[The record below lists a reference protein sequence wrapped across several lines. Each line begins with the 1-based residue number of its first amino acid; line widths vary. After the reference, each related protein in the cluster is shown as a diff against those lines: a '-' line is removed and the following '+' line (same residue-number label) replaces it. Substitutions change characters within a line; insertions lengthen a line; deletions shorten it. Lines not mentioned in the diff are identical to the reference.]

1 MGATP
6 IALFCAT
13 FLKPEMLH
21 IHRHICGLRS
31 FRPLVI
37 TQKQEGS
44 WPCDRLEVVKRSR
57 GRFWGRAM
65 EKQSGRPWQI
75 SGSEVRPILTVL
87 ERESC
92 ALLHVF
98 FGNVAIHLLP
108 LLRRCP
114 IPFLVS
120 FHGSDVAGSM
130 ASAAYSDFLS
140 ELFEL
145 AALVPCR
152 SEQLAAKVAR
162 LGCPE
167 RKTRLMRTVLPDLPF
182 AARNPPGDGAWR
194 ILQAARLVPKKGLAT
209 AMHAFSLFHR
219 TYPLAT
225 FQIAGA
231 GPLEEDLRKL
241 ASDLGLED
249 HVEFLGFLSQAAL
262 GDLFF
267 RSHIFLH
274 PSEDAGG
281 DIEGVPNAMLEAM
294 ASGLPVVATRHGGI
308 PEVIEDEKNGLLCD
322 EKDAKA
328 VASALLRLANDPD
341 LRGRISLQASVS
353 VRERFSEERQIR
365 AIEEIYKEAIV
376 ARSGTIFA

>member
-1 MGATP
+1 M
-6 IALFCAT
+6 
-13 FLKPEMLH
+13 
-21 IHRHICGLRS
+21 
-31 FRPLVI
+31 
-37 TQKQEGS
+37 
-44 WPCDRLEVVKRSR
+44 
-57 GRFWGRAM
+57 
-65 EKQSGRPWQI
+65 
-75 SGSEVRPILTVL
+75 
-87 ERESC
+87 
-92 ALLHVF
+92 
-98 FGNVAIHLLP
+98 
-108 LLRRCP
+108 
-114 IPFLVS
+114 
-120 FHGSDVAGSM
+120 
-130 ASAAYSDFLS
+130 
-140 ELFEL
+140 
-145 AALVPCR
+145 
-152 SEQLAAKVAR
+152 
-162 LGCPE
+162 
-167 RKTRLMRTVLPDLPF
+167 
-182 AARNPPGDGAWR
+182 
-194 ILQAARLVPKKGLAT
+194 PKKGLAT
-209 AMHAFSLFHR
+209 ALHAFSLFHR
-219 TYPLAT
+219 AYPLAT